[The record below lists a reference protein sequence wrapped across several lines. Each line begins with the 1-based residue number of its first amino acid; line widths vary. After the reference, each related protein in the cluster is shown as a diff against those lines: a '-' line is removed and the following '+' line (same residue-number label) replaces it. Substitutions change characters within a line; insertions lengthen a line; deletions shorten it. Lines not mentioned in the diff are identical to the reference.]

1 MLENTNK
8 AIAYNSVV
16 LYGKMAITTICALIT
31 TRYALQALGVVDY
44 GLYAVLGGIISFI
57 GIFNT
62 IMVSTS
68 NRFIAVAIGKGNID
82 EANRQFNVNLFVHIG
97 IAILVLIIAYP
108 IGEWYIPR
116 YVNYEGPIENAIMVY
131 VISVLGS
138 ILSFVGVPYNGLLMA
153 KEKFVVF
160 SIVDVAIH
168 IVKLVVAWLLTYY
181 FEYKLFIYTW
191 TMALLTAASTLV
203 FFVFCSR
210 HYYDIVRFRIVRDSS
225 MYKNVFNFSAWVSV
239 GAVASVARNQG
250 AALVVNAFFNT
261 VMNAAMGVASN
272 INAYVGIF
280 AQNVTQPMLP
290 QITKSYATGNRKRT
304 DELLIMS
311 VKYSFMMTFLVGSL
325 MLVEPDC
332 LLGLWLGEVPPYAS
346 VFLVLLV
353 IDNLVWSLNGGVS
366 NLLFAS
372 GKIGLYQALTSSLR
386 ILSIVAAYFV
396 LRAGAPAY
404 YLVVTYIVFSVITF
418 FAIQYSLH
426 HTLQYD
432 NRILWKSCYIPSI
445 LTVILFLPVFM
456 IPFTIYPLIRLL
468 ISFTYLCILEWF
480 ICLTKDERRRIE
492 AFIKN
497 RMRSK

>member
-1 MLENTNK
+1 MQENTNK
-8 AIAYNSVV
+8 ALAYNSLI
-16 LYGKMAITTICALIT
+16 LYGKMAIITICALLT

-68 NRFIAVAIGKGNID
+68 NRFIAVAIGKGNLD

-116 YVNYEGPIENAIMVY
+116 YVNYEGPMENAMMVY
-131 VISVLGS
+131 MISVLGS
-138 ILSFVGVPYNGLLMA
+138 ILSFIGVPYNGLLMA

-168 IVKLVVAWLLTYY
+168 IVKLVVAWSLIYN

-191 TMALLTAASTLV
+191 TMALLTAASTIV
-203 FFVFCSR
+203 FFVYCIR
-210 HYYDIVRFRIVRDSS
+210 HYYEIARFRVVRDRS

-250 AALVVNAFFNT
+250 AALVVNVFFNT
-261 VMNAAMGVASN
+261 VMNAAMGVATN
-272 INAYVGIF
+272 INAYVGLF

-290 QITKSYATGNRKRT
+290 QITKSYAAGNYKRT

-325 MLVEPDC
+325 MLVEPEW
-332 LLGLWLGEVPPYAS
+332 LLRLWLGDVPPYAS

-353 IDNLVWSLNGGVS
+353 IDNLVWSLNGGGS

-372 GKIGLYQALTSSLR
+372 GKIGLYQALTSCLR
-386 ILSIVAAYFV
+386 ILSVVAAYFV
-396 LRAGAPAY
+396 LKAGAPAY
-404 YLVVTYIVFSVITF
+404 SLVVTYIVFSIITF

-426 HTLQYD
+426 HTLHYD
-432 NRILWKSCYIPSI
+432 NRILWKNCYIPSI
-445 LTVILFLPVFM
+445 LTIIFFLPVFM
-456 IPFTIYPLIRLL
+456 IPVTIYPLIRLL
-468 ISFTYLCILEWF
+468 LSLIYLCILEWF
-480 ICLTKDERRRIE
+480 ICLTKDERGRIVV
-492 AFIKN
+492 FV
-497 RMRSK
+497 RSRIRSI